1 MLSSYQFS
9 ERFTAQSILFDSC
22 RLTVAGI
29 RKTSA
34 IVGRTSAIVSH
45 FGPYALG
52 GAVGV
57 VLGLALFAA
66 VSAIPV
72 TFWLGLAIT
81 GAFAYATFPRHKSRP
96 SKCPYCGSRH
106 ISGGLGHW
114 DCDDCG
120 RGGSY

>member
-45 FGPYALG
+45 FGPFCASLWGMWALV
-52 GAVGV
+52 APDMALIVNAFMV
-57 VLGLALFAA
+57 ALLWTVAACAVLGALFFILSNPLIIIGAGII
-66 VSAIPV
+66 V
-72 TFWLGLAIT
+72 
-81 GAFAYATFPRHKSRP
+81 AFAYVTYPR
-96 SKCPYCGSRH
+96 SKAVRK
-106 ISGGLGHW
+106 
-114 DCDDCG
+114 
-120 RGGSY
+120 